1 MAMSKVII
9 LACFLQLCHALSST
23 ISVPERIQRSLTF
36 YSRVLPLFSSY
47 QLLKENLR
55 LRREIFNEVIDEAEE
70 ERLWDEIHDWGSDAI
85 SNIITQLKGFYV
97 KTGQVISTRVDI
109 FPVQYTSKL
118 AKLQD
123 DLDPLPAE
131 VVRHVISRDLLNGGP
146 LTDLFLEFDDQPLGS
161 ASIAQVHR
169 AKLLD
174 GRVVAVKVQ
183 RPGVEGKLLGDIAN
197 IKAFVKLISNA
208 LPIDYYKVCCELER
222 TLVDELDFFHEAVNT
237 QKVAAAVA
245 HTPSNAPRIPPVVVP
260 QPIPGLVCK
269 TVMVLEFI
277 EGTALSRLALE
288 MAKRGVERGSPESV
302 FLGKKLLTA
311 LTDAYSS
318 MIFGSGII
326 HGDPHPGNI
335 FVMKD
340 GDVALIDC
348 GQVKQI
354 TNEIR
359 IALAKLIVKVNDWER
374 EYKRDNSSPA
384 MSEMTSEL
392 ARMVQSMGVVLQEGV
407 SEDCAAAVAV
417 LLFGNTEAVLPGGYA
432 GEELSANSPINKV
445 QEFSQ
450 EFVLLGRACVLIKGI
465 ANRLGVPWSLSDR
478 WAIAAKEALESSSPV
493 ETGPVWSVSQATVFT
508 PEQSLSSL
516 VARQRRGDRVR
527 FREIVNQF
535 AVWSSLLR
543 SYLTRKLYSFG
554 VKYVPQPVLARIIR

>member
-1 MAMSKVII
+1 MRI
-9 LACFLQLCHALSST
+9 LLLLSLLRLYLALQSS
-23 ISVPERIQRSLTF
+23 ISIPERIQRSLAF
-36 YSRVLPLFSSY
+36 YSQVLPLFSSY
-47 QLLKENLR
+47 QLLKENLK
-55 LRREIFNEVIDEAEE
+55 LRREIFNEVIDKAEE
-70 ERLWDEIHDWGSDAI
+70 ERMWDEIHDWGSDAI
-85 SNIITQLKGFYV
+85 SNVITQLKGFYV

-109 FPVQYTSKL
+109 FPPQYTSKL

-123 DLDPLPAE
+123 DLDPLPSE
-131 VVRHVISRDLLNGGP
+131 VVRQVISRDLLNGGP
-146 LTDLFLEFDDQPLGS
+146 LSDLFSEFDDNPLGS

-174 GRVVAVKVQ
+174 GRTVAVKVQ
-183 RPGVEGKLLGDIAN
+183 RPAVEGKLLGDIAN

-277 EGTALSRLALE
+277 EGTALSKLALE
-288 MAKRGVERGSPESV
+288 MANRGVKRGSPESV
-302 FLGKKLLTA
+302 YLGKKLLSA
-311 LTDAYSS
+311 LTEAYSS

-335 FVMKD
+335 FVMKG

-354 TNEIR
+354 TNDIR
-359 IALAKLIVKVNDWER
+359 IALAKLIVKVNEWELQYR
-374 EYKRDNSSPA
+374 TDNSSLA
-384 MSEMTSEL
+384 LRQMTSEL
-392 ARMVQSMGVVLQEGV
+392 ARMVQSMGVVLQDGV
-407 SEDCAAAVAV
+407 PEECAAAVAI
-417 LLFGNTEAVLPGGYA
+417 LLFGNTGTVLPGGYA
-432 GEELSANSPINKV
+432 GEELNVNSPINKV
-445 QEFSQ
+445 LEFSQ

-478 WAIAAKEALESSSPV
+478 WAIAAKEALESSSPNEV
-493 ETGPVWSVSQATVFT
+493 GPVWSVSPATVFT
-508 PEQSLSSL
+508 PAHSLASL
-516 VARQRRGDRVR
+516 IARQRRGERVR
-527 FREIVNQF
+527 LREILNQLV
-535 AVWSSLLR
+535 VWSSLFR
-543 SYLTRKLYSFG
+543 RYMTRKLYSFG
-554 VKYVPQPVLARIIR
+554 VKYVPQPVLAKIIR